1 MPIPKVIPPKC
12 RLRHFGGIMFYVLSL
27 AECQSFYMVVDVDV
41 SHVGSLVPSWF
52 AGHII
57 RYEFAVDSKVLE
69 ANVLHHTALVVTCYY
84 THIGSRATIG
94 NVAQHNVLNATSG
107 G

>member
-1 MPIPKVIPPKC
+1 MGMS
-12 RLRHFGGIMFYVLSL
+12 GGTPFFYAHTKSNSTKMSPSTLWGIIAYILLL

-57 RYEFAVDSKVLE
+57 R
-69 ANVLHHTALVVTCYY
+69 
-84 THIGSRATIG
+84 
-94 NVAQHNVLNATSG
+94 NASSG
-107 G
+107 GRTMSPLKSCTLGPPLL